1 MTRKPIALLTALAL
15 AGCSLAPPYHR
26 PTIAPPPGGWKTAD
40 GWRAANPND
49 AAIRF
54 DWWTAYNDPV
64 LNDLEARAILH
75 NQTVAQAAAT
85 WRQARAATREARA
98 SLFPTVTAE
107 GAVTHSYSGGS
118 STIVNGGTI
127 TNPGTTT
134 GTGTGTST
142 GTGTTTTTTT
152 VSRGRASTNYRV
164 DIGASW
170 EPDLFGRISNT
181 VSNAR
186 ATEQAR
192 LADLANARVA
202 IEGELATDYLSL
214 RSADAQIASLTATV
228 AAFQKAFTIANNRYT
243 VGIVARTDVFQAQ
256 SQLASAQSDLEGERR
271 TRAQFEDA
279 VAVLAGENPASFTLP
294 ATTTWTPITPAIPL
308 SIPSALLERRPDI
321 ASAERQ
327 VAAAN
332 ALIGVQRAA
341 FFPTVNLTGNVGFDN
356 NSLSGLFS
364 APAFLWSLGASVAQT
379 LLDFGA
385 RSARVAQA
393 RAAYDAAVANYR
405 QVTLTAFQQVED
417 NLIASQI
424 LARQE
429 AFLRTASTAADRSE
443 QTLLNQY
450 RAGITVYSNVVTAQ
464 ATALAARRALLQGQL
479 DRQTATVALVQAL
492 GGGWTQA
499 DLTSGAEATRAG
511 AVQAAQ
517 PH

>member
-1 MTRKPIALLTALAL
+1 MTRRTIALIAAFAL

-26 PTIAPPPGGWKTAD
+26 PSIAPPPGGWKTAD
-40 GWRAANPND
+40 GWRPANPND
-49 AAIRF
+49 AAIRS

-64 LNDLEARAILH
+64 LDDLEARAILH
-75 NQTVAQAAAT
+75 NQTLAQAAAT

-98 SLFPTVTAE
+98 SLFPTVTAN
-107 GAVTHSYSGGS
+107 GDVTHSFSGGGRTVIS
-118 STIVNGGTI
+118 GGTI
-127 TNPGTTT
+127 SNPGTGTGGT
-134 GTGTGTST
+134 GTGTGTT
-142 GTGTTTTTTT
+142 VTTTT
-152 VSRGRASTNYRV
+152 SGRSSTNYHV

-170 EPDLFGRISNT
+170 EPDLFGRIRNT
-181 VSNAR
+181 VSNAK

-202 IEGELATDYLSL
+202 LEGELATDYLSL
-214 RSADAQIASLTATV
+214 RAADAQIASLTATV
-228 AAFQKAFTIANNRYT
+228 DAFQKALTIANNRYT
-243 VGIVARTDVFQAQ
+243 VGIAARTDVFQAQ

-294 ATTTWTPITPAIPL
+294 AVTTAWTPVTPDVPL
-308 SIPSALLERRPDI
+308 NIPSALLERRPDI
-321 ASAERQ
+321 ASAERE

-332 ALIGVQRAA
+332 ANIGVERAA
-341 FFPTVNLTGNVGFDN
+341 FFPTLNLTGQAGFDN

-417 NLIASQI
+417 NLIAGQI

-429 AFLRTASTAADRSE
+429 AYLRTASTAADRSE

-450 RAGITVYSNVVTAQ
+450 RAGITVYTNVVTAQ
-464 ATALAARRALLQGQL
+464 ATALSARRALLQGEL
-479 DRQTATVALVQAL
+479 DRQNAAVALVQAL

-499 DLTSGAEATRAG
+499 DLANGNEAGRAG
-511 AVQAAQ
+511 AIQQAQ